1 MITIGQIISLFL
13 ILIVAGWIIK
23 KIRGIIKWGIILVL
37 FLVYGLG
44 YSWSNAINVPVQHA
58 QRLLNSLP
66 VEQVK
71 NNTRFDNGVLS
82 IQLPNGQWV
91 SAGDVKL
98 VGNIVEGQ
106 NITISVNGQNQTID
120 YNSPLGQLIK
130 NLVNGGLIKT
140 E

>member
-13 ILIVAGWIIK
+13 ILIVVGWIIK

-82 IQLPNGQWV
+82 IQLPKYYFDKDARNSSVFVFYILMCNKSKQ
-91 SAGDVKL
+91 
-98 VGNIVEGQ
+98 
-106 NITISVNGQNQTID
+106 ITRPFYCFLLQ
-120 YNSPLGQLIK
+120 
-130 NLVNGGLIKT
+130 
-140 E
+140 